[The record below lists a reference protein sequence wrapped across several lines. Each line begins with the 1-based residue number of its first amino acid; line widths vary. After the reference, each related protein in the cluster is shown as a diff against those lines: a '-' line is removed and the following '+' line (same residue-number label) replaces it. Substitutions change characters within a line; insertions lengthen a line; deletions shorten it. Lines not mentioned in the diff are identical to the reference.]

1 MKIRIQAQF
10 VDIVNL
16 IVAKGANFFLTVIL
30 FALIS
35 RGMDEHTFGEFGYW
49 WSMALM
55 FGGMLIGGVSLA
67 LVRVVAVSGT
77 LSHLLAPLFRPT
89 MILLSSIIASFVLL
103 GLIQPV
109 GSNYAM
115 MFGALALFGIAVQGQ
130 TVVLSLLR
138 AIEATRANSLAT
150 IVIVVLIPLSMLAML
165 DEAPRNLTQLF
176 GKLAVAFTLSTAV
189 VLLITRREIG
199 EIFFQSRSKALGLRD
214 FYANASAFTVVNV
227 FNYAMVNMDF
237 TLFRQIGTEI
247 DFATMATAKV
257 FFERFALPALLVFA
271 GAVSMQ
277 VFRHHDGVD
286 GKATRLEVRLA
297 PISLF
302 GMLVVVVG
310 MAVCYKFFAGN
321 IRGNS
326 ETISFGW
333 AICSAAG
340 YLFFAANGILFDVLV
355 FRRRPIFVMLHM
367 AVFLAFGCAVQAVS
381 ISLFG
386 VPGWAVG
393 WLLFNLTVHVIL
405 LREGA
410 EMRFSSR
417 ESASN
422 STPNS

>member
-1 MKIRIQAQF
+1 MNIRMQARIA
-10 VDIVNL
+10 DIVNL
-16 IVAKGANFFLTVIL
+16 IIAKGANFFLTVIL

-35 RGMDEHTFGEFGYW
+35 RGMDAHAFGEFGYW

-55 FGGMLIGGVSLA
+55 IGGMLIGGFSLA

-77 LSHLLAPLFRPT
+77 LSHLLAPLFRPA
-89 MILLSSIIASFVLL
+89 MVLLFTITASFVLL
-103 GLIQPV
+103 ALIQPA
-109 GSNYAM
+109 GSNYALL
-115 MFGALALFGIAVQGQ
+115 FGVLTLFGIAVQGQ

-150 IVIVVLIPLSMLAML
+150 VVIVVLMPLLMLAML
-165 DEAPRNLTQLF
+165 DEAPLTLTQLF
-176 GKLAVAFTLSTAV
+176 GRLAVAFTLSTAA

-199 EIFFQSRSKALGLRD
+199 EILFQSGCATPSLGD

-237 TLFRQIGTEI
+237 TLFRQIGTQT

-277 VFRHHDGVD
+277 VLRHPHGVD
-286 GKATRLEVRLA
+286 GRITRLQVRLT

-302 GMLVVVVG
+302 VMLVVVVG
-310 MAVCYKFFAGN
+310 MAMCYGFFAGY
-321 IRGNS
+321 IRGDL

-333 AICSAAG
+333 AICAAAG
-340 YLFFAANGILFDVLV
+340 YLFFAINGILFDVLV
-355 FRRRPIFVMLHM
+355 FRRRPIFVMVHI
-367 AVFLAFGCAVQAVS
+367 AVFLAFGCAIQAIS

-393 WLLFNLTVHVIL
+393 WLSFNLTVHAIL

-410 EMRFSSR
+410 EMRLSR
-417 ESASN
+417 R
-422 STPNS
+422 

>member
-1 MKIRIQAQF
+1 MNIRMQAQF

-16 IVAKGANFFLTVIL
+16 IVAKGANFFITVIL

-35 RGMDEHTFGEFGYW
+35 RGMDARAFGEFGYW

-55 FGGMLIGGVSLA
+55 IGGMLIGGFSLA

-89 MILLSSIIASFVLL
+89 MILLFSIIASFLL
-103 GLIQPV
+103 LALIQPV

-115 MFGALALFGIAVQGQ
+115 LFGALALFGIAVQGQ

-138 AIEATRANSLAT
+138 AIEATRANSHAT
-150 IVIVVLIPLSMLAML
+150 AVIVVLMPLSMLAMLAML
-165 DEAPRNLTQLF
+165 DEAPPTLTQLF
-176 GKLAVAFTLSTAV
+176 GKLAVAFTLSTAA

-199 EIFFQSRSKALGLRD
+199 EIFFQSGGKDLGLRD

-237 TLFRQIGTEI
+237 TLFRQIGTQI

-277 VFRHHDGVD
+277 VLRHPHGVD
-286 GKATRLEVRLA
+286 GNATRLQVRLT
-297 PISLF
+297 PNLLF

-310 MAVCYKFFAGN
+310 MAVCYEFFAGY
-321 IRGNS
+321 IRGDS

-355 FRRRPIFVMLHM
+355 FRRRPIFVMLHI
-367 AVFLAFGCAVQAVS
+367 AAFLAFGCVIQAVS

-393 WLLFNLTVHVIL
+393 WLLFNLTVHAIL

-410 EMRFSSR
+410 EIRQSR
-417 ESASN
+417 RE
-422 STPNS
+422 